1 MLWFVKYGMR
11 IFGYAMVLFA
21 SALFLFHFFFYFRV
35 LMPLVIP
42 SLTSSS
48 SSSSVTIDDTIN
60 VNDAQAKQQQQMTS
74 KHMMATVFHMLMG
87 LFLGLNMMYNYVQTV
102 RTSPGTVPREWL
114 DQFEESSVE
123 QARNASVSAIRGKS
137 VSKYCGKCRQ
147 MKPARAHHCHVC
159 DTCVCRMD
167 HHCPWVNN
175 CVGYKNHRYFLLFL
189 LYLWCCTVYMS
200 LMMVGASWN
209 WIEHSAF
216 VLNEWQVWITFDM
229 VLCGSIT
236 LTMSG
241 FLGWHIY
248 LVATNQTTI
257 EFQFNKLR
265 LVMERGTGKVAINEY
280 DVGVKNN
287 LNQIFGF
294 GTRSILWA
302 LLPSTRDLPL
312 DGVNYP
318 TLSSLSYGN
327 NYNYS
332 KPEDHMV

>member
-1 MLWFVKYGMR
+1 M
-11 IFGYAMVLFA
+11 
-21 SALFLFHFFFYFRV
+21 
-35 LMPLVIP
+35 
-42 SLTSSS
+42 
-48 SSSSVTIDDTIN
+48 TIDDTIN
-60 VNDAQAKQQQQMTS
+60 VNDAQAKQQQQQMTS

-87 LFLGLNMMYNYVQTV
+87 LFLGLNMVYNYVQTV

-189 LYLWCCTVYMS
+189 FYLWCCSVYMS

-294 GTRSILWA
+294 GPRSMLWA

-318 TLSSLSYGN
+318 TLSSLSCTWTASG
-327 NYNYS
+327 S
-332 KPEDHMV
+332 SAAT